1 MKKQRFKGMGIA
13 LDQGHL
19 LNQKVTN
26 QQRELQ
32 VKQVATIE
40 DMQMKSEGSRVIF
53 KSLLSLKYP
62 AKVIVP
68 SAITRAI
75 VPASVDSSPPLQV
88 PRESRDDMTRERS
101 AKLIPGP
108 MIEES

>member
-1 MKKQRFKGMGIA
+1 M
-13 LDQGHL
+13 
-19 LNQKVTN
+19 
-26 QQRELQ
+26 
-32 VKQVATIE
+32 ATIE

-75 VPASVDSSPPLQV
+75 VPASVESSPPL
-88 PRESRDDMTRERS
+88 
-101 AKLIPGP
+101 
-108 MIEES
+108 